1 MKSPVRS
8 MGPLAI
14 LIAIASAQGCT
25 DNSGLADLGTGGKNG
40 MGGTTAETS
49 DGGEMGTNAGNAG
62 NIMGT
67 GGALANAGGT
77 ASKTGGT
84 NGATGGTA
92 AGGKTASG
100 GSGGKAASGGGGGKA
115 ASGGT
120 GGKTASGGSGGT
132 VVSGGTG
139 GIAFTMCQPG
149 VQCSANAMCAGLCQ
163 VSTGLSGSRDCSCVD
178 SELECGQCRAAACAP
193 GVSCQGF
200 PTSGY
205 ATAGTTVDN
214 CAGMTHQTD
223 CCGAR
228 KVFGINHGERAKLC
242 IAEAV
247 VCVPQYMQNASCSDT
262 AITTDTGETSTRIDR
277 VRVRCNPAVLGSCEC
292 QTFVCNSEVC
302 RDSSRPIGSCGG

>member
-14 LIAIASAQGCT
+14 LIAISSAQGCT
-25 DNSGLADLGTGGKNG
+25 DNSGLADLGAGGSNG
-40 MGGTTAETS
+40 IGGTGTS
-49 DGGEMGTNAGNAG
+49 DGGDMGTNAGNT
-62 NIMGT
+62 MGT

-120 GGKTASGGSGGT
+120 GGTVTNGGQ
-132 VVSGGTG
+132 G

-178 SELECGQCRAAACAP
+178 NELECGQCQAAACAP

-205 ATAGTTVDN
+205 ATGGTTVDN

-262 AITTDTGETSTRIDR
+262 TITTDTGETSTRIDR

-292 QTFVCNSEVC
+292 QTFVCNSEIC
-302 RDSSRPIGSCGG
+302 RVSSQPIGSCGG